1 MQQKTGQP
9 SFQMR
14 KLFGCDG
21 GPFKPL
27 NPAELKQKLE
37 LYNMF
42 LTDKQA
48 QDVFEELDDDGSGM

>member
-1 MQQKTGQP
+1 
-9 SFQMR
+9 MR

-27 NPAELKQKLE
+27 CAAELKQKLE